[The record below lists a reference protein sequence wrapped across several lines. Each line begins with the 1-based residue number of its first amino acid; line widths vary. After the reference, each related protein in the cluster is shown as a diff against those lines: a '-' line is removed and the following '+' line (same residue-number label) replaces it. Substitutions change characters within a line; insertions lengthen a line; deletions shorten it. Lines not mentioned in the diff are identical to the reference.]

1 MTEYNEISFNDT
13 SILFLFFSAQFLLAN
28 DFPPFK
34 NPFDETFFND
44 VPPNYQNLIIKAS
57 KTLEIKIQQISN
69 LEKVNKSLET
79 ELSQRN
85 KEILELKCNLLERS
99 QEMKFVSQRNSRDF
113 AKINENMEDDLKLIK
128 KKYKKAKIRLK
139 EQKERIEAMRIE
151 NDEKKAKIEEK
162 ERQIGELRRDMR
174 EIMKE
179 NLSKK
184 ANVDQKE
191 SFSYEIREKDLVISQ
206 KIKEIQEKNKQIHE
220 KEDLLLET
228 QRLLDEKTHEINT
241 LLEKNQENIVEM
253 ANLKKRSVR
262 FEELKRLEEMIEGL
276 DEIPQE
282 NCQEIPKIYYK
293 FLEAFNKCIDT
304 EQTFT
309 KLKKII
315 NFLENLEKEA
325 EKSHSFSNYQC
336 FLENI
341 KSFIRSS
348 DTIENILANSNK
360 TSQLIEYYHIN
371 LETLQAEIKR
381 NSKDFI
387 NKVDVLSS
395 IIRKQEFLI
404 NDLISKNQDLRNKY
418 SKQLANKEKYEE
430 IQEKCRNYEKKM
442 NNYREIFEKKAL
454 EIVEIERKYSE
465 LKRKSQ
471 EFEMLYNSQKIEY
484 EKYRENILS
493 KKNKGFFQKNKS
505 FDLPL
510 ARTNEEIQRKKQKNK
525 AWEIIFR
532 YLIAKS
538 KGFNFKF
545 NKYLKIVPKA
555 MQESNYQENML
566 LFEEFSN
573 FIGTFFKDFAKIY
586 DDINEIENNV
596 DALYLE
602 NYNLKVLLL
611 QSFKKILG
619 SLMKKKENCNDLH
632 GFYTD
637 IKNYKISYVDSFDE
651 IPVENDQEGE
661 ERCLDF
667 EVFQNLQVQFQ
678 KINGLIVK
686 CIEET

>member
-602 NYNLKVLLL
+602 NYNLKW
-611 QSFKKILG
+611 Q
-619 SLMKKKENCNDLH
+619 EN
-632 GFYTD
+632 
-637 IKNYKISYVDSFDE
+637 
-651 IPVENDQEGE
+651 
-661 ERCLDF
+661 
-667 EVFQNLQVQFQ
+667 
-678 KINGLIVK
+678 
-686 CIEET
+686 